1 MTRRVAIVGGGIT
14 GLALAEAVERKSAGQ
29 PIEAIVLEA
38 DATPG
43 GKIKSRREE
52 GFVVDDGPHGFLDKE
67 PLVFELID
75 RLGLR
80 GDLISANEAA
90 ARRYIVRGGAL
101 REVPTS
107 PPKFLTSDIL
117 PFTGRLRVLFE
128 PFARSRP
135 DGDESVWS
143 FAARRIG
150 RQAADVL
157 VDAMVTG
164 IYGGDPKRLS
174 LVSAFPRMREIEDQY
189 GSLIKA
195 QLQIAKAKKQLPA
208 QAGQPT
214 GTMHSFR
221 DGLGQLTSA
230 LASRAQV
237 RTNFTADRIER
248 NGTFVVH
255 GSGEPVEA
263 DAVVLAVPAPVAAG
277 LLGPHAPAIA
287 EIAGGVPYAP
297 IAVVVQGFDAAAA
310 PALDGFGFLAP
321 HVEARPVLGSI
332 WASSVFPEQ
341 VPKDTIM
348 FRTMVG
354 GARNADLARG
364 SDDDIRRHVR
374 AELEQHCG
382 LAADAT
388 PRLERIIRWPDAIP
402 QYEVGHAERVAAV
415 DALEREVPGLFVT
428 GNAFRGVALLTCVA
442 DAERVAG
449 RVVEAL
455 SKG

>member
-1 MTRRVAIVGGGIT
+1 MTRRVAIVGGGIS
-14 GLALAEAVERKSAGQ
+14 GLALAEAIERKSAGE
-29 PIEAIVLEA
+29 PIEAVVLEA

-43 GKIKSRREE
+43 GKIKSRREG

-67 PLVFELID
+67 PLVFDLID

-90 ARRYIVRGGAL
+90 ARRFIVRGGAL

-117 PFTGRLRVLFE
+117 PLTGKLRVLFE
-128 PFARSRP
+128 PFARGRP

-150 RQAADVL
+150 KQAADVL

-164 IYGGDPKRLS
+164 IYGGDPKQLS

-195 QLQIAKAKKQLPA
+195 QIRIAKEKKQLPA
-208 QAGQPT
+208 RAGQPA
-214 GTMHSFR
+214 GTMHSFK
-221 DGLGQLTSA
+221 DGVGQLTSA
-230 LASRAQV
+230 LAARTTV
-237 RTNFTADRIER
+237 RTGFVADRIER
-248 NGTFVVH
+248 GERFVVH

-263 DAVVLAVPAPVAAG
+263 DAVVLAVPAPVTARLIGA
-277 LLGPHAPAIA
+277 HAPSIA
-287 EIAGGVPYAP
+287 EIAGAVPYAP
-297 IAVVVQGFDAAAA
+297 IAVVVQGFDTSAA

-321 HVEARPVLGSI
+321 HVESRPILGSI
-332 WASSVFPEQ
+332 WASSVFPDQ
-341 VPKDTIM
+341 VPKDAIM

-354 GARNADLARG
+354 GARNAALARG
-364 SDDDIRRHVR
+364 TDEEIRAHVR
-374 AELEQHCG
+374 GELATLCG
-382 LAADAT
+382 LDANVA
-388 PRLERIIRWPDAIP
+388 PRLERIIRWPEAIP
-402 QYEVGHAERVAAV
+402 QYVVGHSERVAAV
-415 DALEREVPGLFVT
+415 DALEREVPGLFVS
-428 GNAFRGVALLTCVA
+428 GNAYRGVALLTCIA

-455 SKG
+455 A